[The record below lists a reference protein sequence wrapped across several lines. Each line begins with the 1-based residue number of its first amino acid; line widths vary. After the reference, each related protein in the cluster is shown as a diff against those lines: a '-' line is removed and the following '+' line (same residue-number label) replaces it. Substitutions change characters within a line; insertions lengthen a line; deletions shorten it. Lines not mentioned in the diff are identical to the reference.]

1 MKNVNYTHLRPSTST
16 QEQIPDELA
25 YMLLQR
31 ISSTGEGS
39 AIPVSPAPIVEY
51 APLDMRTLSWEVG
64 RNDVKVEKIIG
75 KGAFGQVAKGTAK
88 NLLSRSGVTTVA
100 IKMVK
105 GKFLI
110 SSCFSLTTDS
120 SPTTTGF
127 LKVMC
132 KVEFIAKLL

>member
-25 YMLLQR
+25 YIPLRR
-31 ISSTGEGS
+31 ISSTGKGS
-39 AIPVSPAPIVEY
+39 VIPVSPAPNVEY
-51 APLDMRTLSWEVG
+51 APLDIRTLSWEVG

-75 KGAFGQVAKGTAK
+75 KGAFGQVAKGTAM

-105 GKFLI
+105 GI
-110 SSCFSLTTDS
+110 SFSFPVVS
-120 SPTTTGF
+120 
-127 LKVMC
+127 V
-132 KVEFIAKLL
+132 

>member
-1 MKNVNYTHLRPSTST
+1 MRDVDPTHLRPKNST
-16 QEQIPDELA
+16 QQQIPDELE
-25 YMLLQR
+25 YMPLQD
-31 ISSTGEGS
+31 ISLTREGS
-39 AIPVSPAPIVEY
+39 ASPVSPAQNVKY
-51 APLDMRTLSWEVG
+51 APLDVRTRSWEVG

-75 KGAFGQVAKGTAK
+75 QGSFGKVAKGTAK
-88 NLLSRSGVTTVA
+88 NLPLRSGETSVA

-110 SSCFSLTTDS
+110 SSCFH
-120 SPTTTGF
+120 F